1 MVKENKLMEF
11 LVEYEQAICISYN
24 RGNWVIENSDFYLG
38 TENCKIKVQGIA
50 TTLESAVDNFLYNL
64 TKAKNNPDVGEHEY
78 V

>member
-11 LVEYEQAICISYN
+11 LVEYDQAICVSYN
-24 RGNWVIENSDFYLG
+24 KGNWVVENSEFYFG
-38 TENCKIKVQGIA
+38 SDNCKIKVQGIA

-64 TKAKNNPDVGEHEY
+64 LKTKKNLDTTEVEY